1 MMPRNKSNKGNLSR
15 IKKKLKKEARKK
27 SKGFTKDQ
35 IDNIKK
41 LSKQNKGKSF
51 DKSGKV
57 IEKISLVQGGSP
69 GLGKGKS

>member
-15 IKKKLKKEARKK
+15 IKKKLKKEVRKK

-41 LSKQNKGKSF
+41 LSMQNKGKSF

-57 IEKISLVQGGSP
+57 IEKISLVQGGSS

>member
-41 LSKQNKGKSF
+41 LSMQNKGKSF

-69 GLGKGKS
+69 GL

>member
-1 MMPRNKSNKGNLSR
+1 MPRNRSNKGNLSR
-15 IKKKLKKEARKK
+15 IKKKLKKETREK

-41 LSKQNKGKSF
+41 LSEQNKGKSF

-57 IEKISLVQGGSP
+57 VEKISLIQGGSP

>member
-15 IKKKLKKEARKK
+15 IKKKLKKEVRKK

-41 LSKQNKGKSF
+41 LSMQNKGKSF